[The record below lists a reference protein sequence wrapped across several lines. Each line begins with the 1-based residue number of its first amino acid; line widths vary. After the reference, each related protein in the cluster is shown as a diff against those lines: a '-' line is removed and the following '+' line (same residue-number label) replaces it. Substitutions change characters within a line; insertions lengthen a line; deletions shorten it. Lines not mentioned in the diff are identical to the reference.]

1 MCIRVVRLHL
11 YTVTVLKPGD
21 TETFKTG
28 KQMNYYG
35 QSHVVMMQI
44 ALLHT

>member
-1 MCIRVVRLHL
+1 MCIRFACLRL

-28 KQMNYYG
+28 EQMNYYG
-35 QSHVVMMQI
+35 QSHVGMIQI